1 MPNIERIVLEI
12 VADTTE
18 LQPAI
23 DQLEALGTIDKKSAE
38 IFRKTNQEIASRVR
52 SLDGLK
58 TAQTSVSQGTAQIA
72 SSYEKLSKNLT
83 DTQKILVNGASS
95 EAVNQFAQG
104 ITDALNEA
112 GVTAEEFSD
121 KLQAVFNGSSPIA
134 GTEKTFTSLRAELR
148 AMKQEL
154 ATLDPDSARFKELS
168 VQAGELEDKIG
179 DVNLQVRNL
188 ASDTALLDGTIQS
201 IQGVAGAFQVAQGA
215 AVLFGDENEDLQ
227 KTLVQLTALM
237 NLTNGLQQIQTILQ
251 KQSAASLL
259 VTNVQQKLLVASKAL
274 EGAVESKN
282 IIIRTAAIATQK
294 ALNAAQAA
302 SPTGL
307 LAVAL
312 ASLAVAL
319 FAYADKAKTAEE
331 EQTKLNEA
339 QLEALRLNERLDEL
353 YRTNSNQFIR
363 NKEQEIA
370 ILRAQNADAVL
381 VAQKE
386 LELAKLKNQQIATSI
401 GFSDVQI
408 SQIGELQAKQEVLLI
423 TLNKLKQTAGE
434 DDEARIKS
442 LESEINLIDA
452 QISRAEKLRDDQQRA
467 RTDIATAEA
476 GITKARQDAAKK
488 AAEEEEKLRKARREA
503 QLQRLQDEK
512 AFIEQSII
520 EAKKGS
526 EEETGLR
533 LALVQKQAQID
544 LFSLEG
550 TKNTEAQRNLI
561 IAKAGAEAKGI
572 RTDAE
577 RAIIE
582 AILDEQQKLLSVDQ
596 NNVNARLQSVQSNTD
611 EELRIKLEAIELEAD
626 AQKLA
631 AQSKFL
637 LSEQSATDEKL
648 FASEVANADAEAAAK
663 RKKATED
670 LNDFKR
676 TEAEKTAELE
686 KQLQDT
692 LTQYAFSAADQITA
706 YISGSNQQAIQRQES
721 AAIESL
727 EFQKNKELSNKK
739 LTEEQKLKI
748 EENYKKQLAK
758 IKLDAWE
765 SQQQAAIKEAEIS
778 GALAILAILADRTLP
793 VLAKPAAI
801 ALAITTTLLQIGKIS
816 SQEPPKFYK
825 GVERLHGPGTETSD
839 SIPALLSKNERVV
852 PADVNNDYFPALSAI
867 HNRKVAPKIA
877 NLLLAGNF
885 NPKISQQVIQ
895 KSEQSINSTFDYN
908 KIGVAVADNLFEY
921 LEEGNEISKSIAKGI
936 SELPSQIKTDNKNYH
951 NRLRIN

>member
-38 IFRKTNQEIASRVR
+38 IFRKTNQEITSRVR

-58 TAQTSVSQGTAQIA
+58 AAQTGVSQGTAQIA

-95 EAVNQFAQG
+95 EVVNEFAQG

-121 KLQAVFNGSSPIA
+121 KLQAVFSGNSPVV
-134 GTEKTFTSLRAELR
+134 GTEKTFSSLRAELR

-168 VQAGELEDKIG
+168 VQAGQLEDQIG

-215 AVLFGDENEDLQ
+215 AALFGDENEDLQ
-227 KTLVQLTALM
+227 KALVQLTALM
-237 NLTNGLQQIQTILQ
+237 NLTNGLQEIQTILQ

-307 LAVAL
+307 LTVAL

-319 FAYADKAKTAEE
+319 FAYADKAETAEE
-331 EQTKLNEA
+331 QQVKLNEA

-353 YRTNSNQFIR
+353 FRSNSDQFVK
-363 NKEQEIA
+363 NKESEIA

-381 VAQKE
+381 IAKKE
-386 LELAKLKNQQIATSI
+386 LELAQLKSRQVAASI
-401 GFSDVQI
+401 GFSEIQI
-408 SQIGELQAKQEVLLI
+408 SQIGELQAKQEDLLI
-423 TLNKLKQTAGE
+423 TLNKLKAVGNE
-434 DDEARIKS
+434 DDEARIKAI
-442 LESEINLIDA
+442 ESEINLIDA
-452 QISRAEKLRDDQQRA
+452 QISRAEKLRDDQIKA
-467 RTDIATAEA
+467 RTDIATAQA
-476 GITKARQDAAKK
+476 GIQKAEADAAKK

-503 QLQRLQDEK
+503 QLQRLNDEK

-561 IAKAGAEAKGI
+561 IAKAGEQAKTI

-577 RAIIE
+577 KAVIAAIFE
-582 AILDEQQKLLSVDQ
+582 EQQKLLSVDKNQ
-596 NNVNARLQSVQSNTD
+596 VDARLQAVEKNTGA
-611 EELRIKLEAIELEAD
+611 ELRVKLEAIELQAD
-626 AQKLA
+626 AEKLA
-631 AQSKFL
+631 AQNKFA
-637 LSEQSATDEKL
+637 LSDKSATDEKL
-648 FASEVANADAEAAAK
+648 FISEIEKADAEAAAQ
-663 RKKATED
+663 RMQATKE
-670 LNDFKR
+670 LNEFKR
-676 TEAEKTAELE
+676 SEAEKTAELE
-686 KQLQDT
+686 LQLQDT
-692 LTQYAFSAADQITA
+692 LLQYAFSAADQIA
-706 YISGSNQQAIQRQES
+706 SYIAGSNAQSIQRRES
-721 AAIESL
+721 EALESL
-727 EFQKNKELSNKK
+727 ENQKNKELSNKK

-748 EENYKKQLAK
+748 EENYKKQMAK
-758 IKLDAWE
+758 IKSDAWE
-765 SQQQAAIKEAEIS
+765 AQQDAAIKEAEIS
-778 GALAILAILADRTLP
+778 GALAILAILADRSLP

-801 ALAITTTLLQIGKIS
+801 ALAITTTLLQIGKIA

-825 GVERLHGPGTETSD
+825 GVERLHGPGTEKSD
-839 SIPALLSKNERVV
+839 SILARLSKNERVV

-867 HNRKVAPKIA
+867 HNRKVAPALA
-877 NLLLAGNF
+877 NMMLAGDY
-885 NPKISQQVIQ
+885 NPKISSKVIQ
-895 KSEQSINSTFDYN
+895 KSEMHLHSKIDYD
-908 KIGVAVADNLFEY
+908 KVGRAVADNLFEY
-921 LEEGNEISKSIAKGI
+921 LEEGNEIATNISKGI
-936 SELPSQIKTDNKNYH
+936 SELPDKLTPPKGQTKT
-951 NRLRIN
+951 RLYIN